1 MVTPRKFWLI
11 LAAVLTGFVILACS
25 CSNLSLP
32 FGKTPTPSEVPSM
45 PTLAYLPTPEPFPT
59 NGPTSLEGLAG
70 SWLDPDTSTVTTIQQ
85 QGDGYV
91 VVDVSNPNRGGNE
104 LVGLN
109 WDGSVLSWTYCVPG
123 GACVTSQ
130 TISVSGD
137 SLYVSWSNDQGIS
150 GYTTMERTKGTGT
163 SGPGTT
169 QPGTDLSYQ
178 DMIGKWLDPDSSG
191 TVTTIMGLDGGLA
204 VESVI
209 NPNRGG
215 NELTEDNW
223 DGSVLTWTYCIPN
236 GSCVTSQT
244 VYVDGDSLYTLW
256 TDDQGNA
263 GVTTLQRQP

>member
-32 FGKTPTPSEVPSM
+32 FGKTPTPSEVPPM
-45 PTLAYLPTPEPFPT
+45 PTLARLPTPEPFPT
-59 NGPTSLEGLAG
+59 TGPVSLEGLAG
-70 SWLDPDTSTVTTIQQ
+70 SWLDPDTTGTVTTIEQ

-104 LVGLN
+104 LTDQN
-109 WDGSVLSWTYCVPG
+109 WDGSSLTWTYCVPD
-123 GACVTSQ
+123 GACVTNQ

-137 SLYVSWSNDQGIS
+137 SLYVSWSNDQGSS
-150 GYTTMERTKGTGT
+150 GNTTMQRT

-178 DMIGKWLDPDSSG
+178 DMIGKWLDPDTTG

-223 DGSVLTWTYCIPN
+223 DGSVLTWTYCIPDGN
-236 GSCVTSQT
+236 CITSQT
-244 VYVDGDSLYTLW
+244 VYVDGDSLYTTW
-256 TDDQGNA
+256 TDDRGYS
-263 GVTTLQRQP
+263 GTTTFQRLP